1 MEKSPQVLKT
11 PKASFVAS
19 KLIAFGFE
27 FDSQTST
34 YLYKSKASDFNFEF
48 RILIKDGEYS
58 TKVYDLDSECEYL
71 LHKSHQ
77 AQGEF
82 VGRVREYLSNLENKI
97 IKQCAL
103 DPMFNTVQAT
113 KIIERVQEKYHVK
126 AEFLFGEDE
135 PTAVFRKV
143 VKAKP
148 KWFAFISRCNRKTVT
163 GTGEGKIE
171 ILNLRLKASD
181 VDTLIT
187 HEHIHRGYHMNKK
200 YWLTIELDTTVDTDM
215 IYALLDKSYQLL

>member
-11 PKASFVAS
+11 PKASFVVS

-143 VKAKP
+143 VKEKP
-148 KWFAFISRCNRKTVT
+148 KWFAFISRCNRKAVT

-171 ILNLRLKASD
+171 ILNLRLEASD

>member
-34 YLYKSKASDFNFEF
+34 YLYKSKDSDFNFEF

-143 VKAKP
+143 VKEKP

-171 ILNLRLKASD
+171 ILNLRLEASD

>member
-143 VKAKP
+143 VKEKP

-171 ILNLRLKASD
+171 ILNLRLEASD

-187 HEHIHRGYHMNKK
+187 HEHIHIGYHMNKK
-200 YWLTIELDTTVDTDM
+200 YWLTIELDTSVDTDM

>member
-11 PKASFVAS
+11 PKASFVVS

-143 VKAKP
+143 VKEKP
-148 KWFAFISRCNRKTVT
+148 KWFAFISRCNRKSVT

-171 ILNLRLKASD
+171 ILNLRLEASD

-200 YWLTIELDTTVDTDM
+200 YWLTIELDTSVDTDM
-215 IYALLDKSYQLL
+215 IYALLDKSYRLL

>member
-11 PKASFVAS
+11 PKESFVAS

-103 DPMFNTVQAT
+103 DPMFNTLQAT

-143 VKAKP
+143 VKEKP

-171 ILNLRLKASD
+171 ILNLRLEASD

-200 YWLTIELDTTVDTDM
+200 YWLTIELDTSVDTDM
-215 IYALLDKSYQLL
+215 IYALLDKSYRLL

>member
-171 ILNLRLKASD
+171 ILNLRLEASD

-187 HEHIHRGYHMNKK
+187 HDHIHRGYHMNKK

>member
-34 YLYKSKASDFNFEF
+34 YLYKSKVSDFNFEF

-103 DPMFNTVQAT
+103 DPMFNTLQAT

-143 VKAKP
+143 VKEKP

-171 ILNLRLKASD
+171 ILNLRLEASD

-215 IYALLDKSYQLL
+215 IYALLDKSYRLL

>member
-103 DPMFNTVQAT
+103 DPMFNTLQAT

-143 VKAKP
+143 VKEKP
-148 KWFAFISRCNRKTVT
+148 KWFAFISRCNRKAVT

-171 ILNLRLKASD
+171 ILNLRLEASD

>member
-143 VKAKP
+143 VKEKP
-148 KWFAFISRCNRKTVT
+148 KWFAFISRCNRKAVT

-171 ILNLRLKASD
+171 ILNLRLEASD

>member
-171 ILNLRLKASD
+171 ILNLRLEASD

-200 YWLTIELDTTVDTDM
+200 YWLTIELDTSVDTDM

>member
-103 DPMFNTVQAT
+103 DPMFNTVQVT

-171 ILNLRLKASD
+171 ILNLRLEAID
-181 VDTLIT
+181 VDKLIA
-187 HEHIHRGYHMNKK
+187 HEHIYRGYHMNKK

>member
-103 DPMFNTVQAT
+103 DPMFNTLQAT

-143 VKAKP
+143 VKEKP
-148 KWFAFISRCNRKTVT
+148 KWFAFISRCNRKAVT
-163 GTGEGKIE
+163 CTGEGKIE
-171 ILNLRLKASD
+171 ILNLRLEASD

>member
-1 MEKSPQVLKT
+1 MENSPQVLKT
-11 PKASFVAS
+11 PKASFVVS

-113 KIIERVQEKYHVK
+113 EIIERVQEKYHVK

-143 VKAKP
+143 VKAKS

-171 ILNLRLKASD
+171 ILNLRLEASD

>member
-113 KIIERVQEKYHVK
+113 EIIERVQEKYHVK
-126 AEFLFGEDE
+126 AEFLFGENE

-163 GTGEGKIE
+163 GFGEGKIE
-171 ILNLRLKASD
+171 ILNLRLEASD

>member
-1 MEKSPQVLKT
+1 MKNSPQVLKT

-19 KLIAFGFE
+19 KLITFGFD
-27 FDSQTST
+27 FDKETSSFV
-34 YLYKSKASDFNFEF
+34 YKSKDSDLNFEF

-113 KIIERVQEKYHVK
+113 KIIERVQDKYHVQ

-143 VKAKP
+143 VKGKP
-148 KWFAFISRCNRKTVT
+148 KWFGFISRCNQKSVK
-163 GTGEGKIE
+163 GYGEGKIE
-171 ILNLRLKASD
+171 ILNLRLEASD

-200 YWLTIELDTTVDTDM
+200 YWLTIELDTTVDTEM

>member
-1 MEKSPQVLKT
+1 MEKSPQVIKT

-103 DPMFNTVQAT
+103 DPMFNTLQAT

-143 VKAKP
+143 VKEKP

-171 ILNLRLKASD
+171 ILNLRLEASD

-215 IYALLDKSYQLL
+215 IYALLDKSYRLL

>member
-27 FDSQTST
+27 LDSQTST

-171 ILNLRLKASD
+171 ILNLRLEASD

>member
-11 PKASFVAS
+11 PKESFVAS

-103 DPMFNTVQAT
+103 DPMFNTLQAT

-143 VKAKP
+143 VKEKP
-148 KWFAFISRCNRKTVT
+148 KWFAFISRCNRKAVT

-171 ILNLRLKASD
+171 ILNLRLEASD

-200 YWLTIELDTTVDTDM
+200 YWLTIELDTSVDTDM
-215 IYALLDKSYQLL
+215 IYALLDKSYRLL

>member
-103 DPMFNTVQAT
+103 DPMFNTLQAT

-143 VKAKP
+143 VKEKP

-171 ILNLRLKASD
+171 ILNLRLEASD

-187 HEHIHRGYHMNKK
+187 HEHIHRGYHMNKQ
-200 YWLTIELDTTVDTDM
+200 YGLTIELDTTVDTDM

>member
-1 MEKSPQVLKT
+1 MENYPQVLKT
-11 PKASFVAS
+11 PKASFGVS
-19 KLIAFGFE
+19 KIIAFGFE

-58 TKVYDLDSECEYL
+58 TKVYDLDAECEYL

-171 ILNLRLKASD
+171 ILNLRLEASD

-200 YWLTIELDTTVDTDM
+200 YWLTIELDTTVDSDM

>member
-103 DPMFNTVQAT
+103 DPMFNTLQAT

-143 VKAKP
+143 VKEKP
-148 KWFAFISRCNRKTVT
+148 KWFAFISRCNRKAVT

-171 ILNLRLKASD
+171 ILNLRLEASD

-200 YWLTIELDTTVDTDM
+200 YWLTIELDTSVDTDM
-215 IYALLDKSYQLL
+215 IYALLDKSYRLL

>member
-1 MEKSPQVLKT
+1 MENYPQVLKA
-11 PKASFVAS
+11 PKASFVVS

-27 FDSQTST
+27 FDSLTLT
-34 YLYKSKASDFNFEF
+34 YLYKCKASDFNFEF

-171 ILNLRLKASD
+171 ILNLRLEASD

>member
-1 MEKSPQVLKT
+1 MENYPQVLKT
-11 PKASFVAS
+11 PKASFVVS

-143 VKAKP
+143 VKGKP
-148 KWFAFISRCNRKTVT
+148 KWFGFISRCNQKSVK
-163 GTGEGKIE
+163 GYGEGKIE
-171 ILNLRLKASD
+171 ILNLRLEASD

-200 YWLTIELDTTVDTDM
+200 YWLTIELDTTVDTEM

>member
-103 DPMFNTVQAT
+103 DPMFNTVQVT

-171 ILNLRLKASD
+171 ILNLRLEASD

>member
-19 KLIAFGFE
+19 KLIAFAFE

-103 DPMFNTVQAT
+103 DPMFNTLQAT

-143 VKAKP
+143 VKEKP

-171 ILNLRLKASD
+171 ILNLRLEASD

>member
-1 MEKSPQVLKT
+1 MKNSPQVLKT
-11 PKASFVAS
+11 SKASFVAS

-113 KIIERVQEKYHVK
+113 KIIERVQDKYHVQ

-143 VKAKP
+143 VKGKP
-148 KWFAFISRCNRKTVT
+148 KWFGFISRCNQKSVK
-163 GTGEGKIE
+163 GYGEGKIE
-171 ILNLRLKASD
+171 ILNLRLEASD

-200 YWLTIELDTTVDTDM
+200 YWLTIELDTTVDTEM

>member
-143 VKAKP
+143 VKEKP

-171 ILNLRLKASD
+171 ILNLRLEASD

-200 YWLTIELDTTVDTDM
+200 YWLTIELDTTVDTEM

>member
-1 MEKSPQVLKT
+1 MENYPQVLKT
-11 PKASFVAS
+11 PKASFVVS
-19 KLIAFGFE
+19 KLIAFGFG

-148 KWFAFISRCNRKTVT
+148 TWFAFISRCNRKTVT
-163 GTGEGKIE
+163 GFGEGKIE
-171 ILNLRLKASD
+171 ILNLRLEASD